1 MNLTSLEICG
11 GAGGQALGLEQAGWE
26 HAAVVDNDPD
36 SCATLR
42 HNRPGWK
49 VVEQDLRELD
59 GRQYRGIDL
68 LCGGVPCQPFSVGG
82 LQLGEADER
91 NLFPE
96 ALRLIREARPKAI
109 MLENV
114 KGLGGPRFDG
124 FRFDVLTELHSMDY
138 FCDWRLELASAH
150 GVPQLRP
157 RMVLIGLQAPGY
169 YDFRWPAEVIT
180 PTTAGLALY
189 DLMKANGWPGAAHWA
204 LERCNTIAP
213 TLVGGSRKHG
223 GPDLG
228 PTRARAA
235 WAKLGVNGGSVAEQ
249 APGPL
254 HPLDFMPRLTPR
266 MMARLQGFPD
276 SWEFIGGKTSV
287 CRQIGN
293 AFPPPVAR
301 DMGDA
306 IREALSGG

>member
-1 MNLTSLEICG
+1 VTLTSLEICG
-11 GAGGQALGLEQAGWE
+11 GAGGQALGLEQAGFE
-26 HAAVVDNDPD
+26 HAAVIDNDPD

-49 VVEQDLRELD
+49 IVEQDLRELD
-59 GRQYRGIDL
+59 GRQYQGIDL
-68 LCGGVPCQPFSVGG
+68 LCGGVPCSPFTVAGQ
-82 LQLGEADER
+82 QLGVADER

-96 ALRLIREARPKAI
+96 ALRLIYEARPKAI

-124 FRFDVLTELHSMDY
+124 FRAEVLTRLHELDY
-138 FCDWRLELASAH
+138 TVWWNLELASVH

-157 RMVLIGLQAPGY
+157 RMVLVALIGLVEAEE
-169 YDFRWPAEVIT
+169 FRWPTGVTT
-180 PTTAGLALY
+180 PPTAGLALY
-189 DLMKANGWPGAAHWA
+189 DLMKADGWPGAAHWA
-204 LERCNTIAP
+204 LERCTSIAP
-213 TLVGGSRKHG
+213 TLVGGSKKHG

-235 WAKLGVNGGSVAEQ
+235 WAKLGVNGGSVAET

-254 HPLDFMPRLTPR
+254 HPLDHMPRLTPR

-276 SWEFIGGKTSV
+276 SWEFIGNKTSV

-301 DMGDA
+301 DLGDA
-306 IREALSGG
+306 IREALA